1 MLAKLSTY
9 KKLTLLVIVFFVPV
23 FLPGNFANAAE
34 NEEIDFLLSYI
45 ASSGCNFIRNGDEHQ
60 ATEASKHLK
69 MKYNHA
75 KDRIKS
81 AENFIDKIATKSS
94 FTNRSYE
101 VICHGTRLPTK
112 EWLEEALA
120 SYRTSAGD

>member
-9 KKLTLLVIVFFVPV
+9 KKLTLLVIVFFVPA

-34 NEEIDFLLSYI
+34 NEEIDFLISYI
-45 ASSGCNFIRNGDEHQ
+45 
-60 ATEASKHLK
+60 ASKHLK